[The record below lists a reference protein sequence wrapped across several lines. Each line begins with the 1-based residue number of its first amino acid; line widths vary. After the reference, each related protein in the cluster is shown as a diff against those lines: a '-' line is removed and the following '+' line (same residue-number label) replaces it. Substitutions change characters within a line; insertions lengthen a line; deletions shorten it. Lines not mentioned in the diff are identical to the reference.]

1 MSETHKQV
9 LQAANSAISK
19 GDYESFLKHCT
30 EETQWHFIG
39 ERTLSGKDMVREW
52 MAETYREPPKF
63 KVDHL
68 INEGDWLTALG
79 EITSKDDEGN
89 EVRYS
94 YCDVWRFEG
103 EKLAELRAFV
113 IRPTIPE

>member
-1 MSETHKQV
+1 MAETHKQL

-19 GDYESFLKHCT
+19 GDYEGFLKHCA
-30 EETQWHFIG
+30 EDTQWYFIG
-39 ERTLSGKDMVREW
+39 ERTLSGKDMVRQW
-52 MAETYREPPKF
+52 MAEAYREPPKF
-63 KVDHL
+63 KVNHL
-68 INEGDWLTALG
+68 ISEGDWLTALG

-89 EVRYS
+89 EVRYA

-103 EKLAELRAFV
+103 DKLAELRAFV

>member
-9 LQAANSAISK
+9 LRAANSAISK
-19 GDYESFLKHCT
+19 GNYEGFLAHCT
-30 EETQWHFIG
+30 EQTQWHFIG
-39 ERTLSGKDMVREW
+39 DRTLSGKDMVRQW
-52 MAETYREPPKF
+52 MAETYREPPDFEVK
-63 KVDHL
+63 HL
-68 INEGDWLTALG
+68 ISEGDWLTALG

-89 EVRYS
+89 KVTYA

-103 EKLAELRAFV
+103 DKLAELRAFV

>member
-1 MSETHKQV
+1 MTGGQKGAGLE
-9 LQAANSAISK
+9 AAISDTISLPRPA
-19 GDYESFLKHCT
+19 GRPED
-30 EETQWHFIG
+30 TQWHFIG
-39 ERTLSGKDMVREW
+39 DRTLSGKDMVRQW
-52 MAETYREPPKF
+52 MAETYTEPPDF
-63 KVDHL
+63 KVNHL
-68 INEGDWLTALG
+68 ISDGDWLSALG

-103 EKLAELRAFV
+103 NKLAELRAFV